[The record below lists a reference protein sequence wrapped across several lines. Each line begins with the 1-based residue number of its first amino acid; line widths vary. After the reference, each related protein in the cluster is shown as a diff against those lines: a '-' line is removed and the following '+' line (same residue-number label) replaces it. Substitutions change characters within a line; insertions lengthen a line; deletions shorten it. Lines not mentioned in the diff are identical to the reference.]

1 MCNEGKQ
8 KKTRERENVIKTRKH
23 KNKAVVL
30 IELKH
35 QNANGIMIVA
45 IDCNLFPYGVRE
57 K

>member
-8 KKTRERENVIKTRKH
+8 KKMRERENVIKTRKH
-23 KNKAVVL
+23 NNKAVVL

-45 IDCNLFPYGVRE
+45 IDCNLFSYGVRE